1 MTEWEYASAADPIE
15 AQRKSIESYPLKRLA
30 EPEEIADLAVF
41 LASDKAAFITGVPIS
56 IDGGFTTH

>member
-1 MTEWEYASAADPIE
+1 MSEGYLRHLLS
-15 AQRKSIESYPLKRLA
+15 
-30 EPEEIADLAVF
+30 EEIADLAVF